1 MTKKE
6 EIELALLYRKRNDL
20 EKEIARVKEA
30 HRRNEFAETNT
41 YQLFILED
49 RLRWVEKKIAR
60 RERHDYNW
68 RIKKLSLPA
77 NASTSNP
84 GTN

>member
-30 HRRNEFAETNT
+30 HKRNEYAEVNT
-41 YQLFILED
+41 YQLFVLED

-60 RERHDYNW
+60 RERHDYN
-68 RIKKLSLPA
+68 
-77 NASTSNP
+77 
-84 GTN
+84 

>member
-6 EIELALLYRKRNDL
+6 EIELAILYRKRDDL

-30 HRRNEFAETNT
+30 HRRHEFAEVNT
-41 YQLFILED
+41 FQLFVLED

-60 RERHDYNW
+60 RERHDYN
-68 RIKKLSLPA
+68 
-77 NASTSNP
+77 
-84 GTN
+84 

>member
-20 EKEIARVKEA
+20 VKEIARVKEA
-30 HRRNEFAETNT
+30 HRRHEFAEVNT
-41 YQLFILED
+41 FQLFVLED

-60 RERHDYNW
+60 KERHDYN
-68 RIKKLSLPA
+68 
-77 NASTSNP
+77 
-84 GTN
+84 

>member
-1 MTKKE
+1 MTIDKKQ
-6 EIELALLYRKRNDL
+6 IELALLYRKRNDL
-20 EKEIARVKEA
+20 EKEIEKVKKA

-60 RERHDYNW
+60 REKHDYN
-68 RIKKLSLPA
+68 
-77 NASTSNP
+77 
-84 GTN
+84 

>member
-1 MTKKE
+1 MTMTKKE

-30 HRRNEFAETNT
+30 HKRNEYAEVNT
-41 YQLFILED
+41 YQLFVLED

-60 RERHDYNW
+60 RERHDYN
-68 RIKKLSLPA
+68 
-77 NASTSNP
+77 
-84 GTN
+84 